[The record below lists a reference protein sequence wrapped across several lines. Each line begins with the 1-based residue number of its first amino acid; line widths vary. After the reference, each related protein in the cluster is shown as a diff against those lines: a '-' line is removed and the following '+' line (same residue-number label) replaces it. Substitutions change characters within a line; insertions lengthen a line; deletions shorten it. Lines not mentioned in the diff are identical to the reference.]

1 MTIMNL
7 DIHDDDDDNNND
19 DDVNGDKTLFVSA

>member
-7 DIHDDDDDNNND
+7 DIDDDDDNNND